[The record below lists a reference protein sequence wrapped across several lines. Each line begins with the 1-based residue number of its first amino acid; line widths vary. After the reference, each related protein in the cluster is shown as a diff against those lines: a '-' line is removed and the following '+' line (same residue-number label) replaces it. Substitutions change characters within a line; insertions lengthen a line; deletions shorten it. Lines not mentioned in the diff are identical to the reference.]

1 MSGKRFSEI
10 ATKLR
15 RIERMM
21 NGLAA
26 DAERKAVLFGE
37 AGAVGPSSDMR
48 SKSTDAIPK
57 FDRASLAR
65 LLLKLKDCRLNHIEN
80 DMFSNVSWDMLL
92 TLYVEEMA
100 TGGPVLT
107 KAVILGAGCAQSTG
121 SRWIG
126 HLEEQGLIRRFGA
139 SEDQRARMV
148 EITDQ
153 GVEIMDDY
161 LEAAGAVIYEAWIDM
176 QVESAVELDSMH

>member
-1 MSGKRFSEI
+1 MDWLPMQSERLCFLVRREPLG
-10 ATKLR
+10 LR
-15 RIERMM
+15 PTCVRNR
-21 NGLAA
+21 LT
-26 DAERKAVLFGE
+26 LF
-37 AGAVGPSSDMR
+37 PNL
-48 SKSTDAIPK
+48 T
-57 FDRASLAR
+57 
-65 LLLKLKDCRLNHIEN
+65 KDCRLNHIEN